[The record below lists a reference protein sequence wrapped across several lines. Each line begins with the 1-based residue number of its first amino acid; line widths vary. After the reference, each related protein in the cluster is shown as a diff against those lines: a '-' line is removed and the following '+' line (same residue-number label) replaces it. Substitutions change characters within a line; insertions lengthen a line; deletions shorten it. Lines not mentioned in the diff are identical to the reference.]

1 MVTME
6 GYELLHE
13 NSYDYCL
20 CNTLRVEVSQAE
32 EALGAILYA
41 ISRNPSGFK
50 VVVEPN
56 IYLAKISERPQ
67 EGLPLF
73 RIFFRLHEEKKRV
86 DLLYVDHG

>member
-56 IYLAKISERPQ
+56 IYLAKISERP
-67 EGLPLF
+67 
-73 RIFFRLHEEKKRV
+73 
-86 DLLYVDHG
+86 